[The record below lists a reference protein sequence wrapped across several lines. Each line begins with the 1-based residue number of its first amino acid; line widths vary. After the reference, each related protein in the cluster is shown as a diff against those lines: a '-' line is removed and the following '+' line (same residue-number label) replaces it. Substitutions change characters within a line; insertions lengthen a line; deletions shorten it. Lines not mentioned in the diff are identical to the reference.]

1 MKFKKVI
8 ILILSLIFLYS
19 CGLEGALQGKKRSEN
34 SDEFLVEKK
43 NPLTKPPD
51 IDELPVPLD
60 QEENE
65 KSETVDIKKVLEIGD
80 TKNTT
85 TISDGDQKSLEQSVL
100 EKINN

>member
-1 MKFKKVI
+1 MKNLFFLIVLFSFLSGCQSTKDALTLKK
-8 ILILSLIFLYS
+8 
-19 CGLEGALQGKKRSEN
+19 KNN

-65 KSETVDIKKVLEIGD
+65 ESETVDIKKVLEIDD
-80 TKNTT
+80 TKNTK